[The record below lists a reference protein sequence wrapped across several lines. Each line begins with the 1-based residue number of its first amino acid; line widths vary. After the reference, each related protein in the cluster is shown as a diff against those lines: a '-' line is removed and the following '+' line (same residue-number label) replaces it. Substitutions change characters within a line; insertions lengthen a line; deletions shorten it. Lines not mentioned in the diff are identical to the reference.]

1 MRRDLETRLAALEA
15 TDKNTVVQQISD
27 LIDELSDKA
36 AGGDGRTQRSDLEQI
51 FGGNDA
57 Y

>member
-51 FGGNDA
+51 FGGDDA
-57 Y
+57 H